1 MYFRSARAQH
11 FRLLRDARIELHP
24 ELNYVVGGNGAGK
37 TTLLESL
44 HVLGRGSSH
53 RCVPSLLTTDGE
65 AAWALEAR
73 IADGTETAP
82 PSQLRVR
89 WVDRRT
95 SIELDG
101 SAIAI
106 SELVRKLPV
115 LLLDPGAHRILEE
128 GPGIRRRYIDWGVFH
143 MEHRFHSVWT
153 RMSRALRQRN
163 AGLRSHA
170 PNRELLAWD
179 RELVTAAEDITV
191 LRRAYLDRLEPV
203 VRQYWARLLSDP
215 DWQLRFHAGWRDDQ
229 PYAEVLARNLE
240 GDRKIGHTR
249 EGPHRA
255 ELQILSDNR
264 QLKDRVSRGQQKML
278 VAALI
283 LAQCELYR
291 QQHGAA
297 PVLLLDDLAAELSR
311 ESQALLLAECERYA
325 GQKVI
330 AALEYS
336 DLLKHSKEHCM
347 FHMEHGHIKQ
357 MS

>member
-1 MYFRSARAQH
+1 M
-11 FRLLRDARIELHP
+11 
-24 ELNYVVGGNGAGK
+24 VGGNGAGK

-53 RCVPSLLTTDGE
+53 RGAASLLTTDGE
-65 AAWALEAR
+65 SAWALEAR
-73 IADGTETAP
+73 IATAAGLYP
-82 PSQLRVR
+82 PNHLQVR
-89 WVDRRT
+89 WLDRRT

-101 SAIAI
+101 SAIPI

-143 MEHRFHSVWT
+143 MEHRFHALWT

-170 PNRELLAWD
+170 PNRELVVWD
-179 RELVTAAEDITV
+179 RELVSAADDITM
-191 LRRAYLDRLEPV
+191 LRRAYLEKLEHA
-203 VRQYWARLLSDP
+203 VRDYWSRLLADP
-215 DWQLRFHAGWRDDQ
+215 DWQLRFYPGWKDEQ
-229 PYAEVLARNLE
+229 PYADVLARNLE

-283 LAQCELYR
+283 MAQCELYR

-297 PVLLLDDLAAELSR
+297 PVLLVDDLAAELSR
-311 ESQALLLAECERYA
+311 DSQALLLAECERYA

>member
-24 ELNYVVGGNGAGK
+24 NLNYVVGGNGAGK

-53 RCVPSLLTTDGE
+53 RGAASLLTTDGE
-65 AAWALEAR
+65 ASWLLEAR
-73 IADGTETAP
+73 LSAPDSTAP
-82 PSQLRVR
+82 ASQLRVQ
-89 WVDRRT
+89 WLDRRT
-95 SIELDG
+95 LIEFDHT
-101 SAIAI
+101 AIAI

-153 RMSRALRQRN
+153 RLSRALRQRN
-163 AGLRSHA
+163 AGLRARA
-170 PNRELLAWD
+170 PTRELQIWD
-179 RELVTAAEDITV
+179 RELAAAAEDITA
-191 LRRAYLDRLEPV
+191 LRRVYLDTLKPV
-203 VRQYWARLLSDP
+203 VSDYWTRMLGSP
-215 DWQLRFHAGWRDDQ
+215 DWQLRFQPGWKDEQ
-229 PYAEVLARNLE
+229 PYEEVLARNLE

-291 QQHGAA
+291 QQHGSA
-297 PVLLLDDLAAELSR
+297 PVLLVDDLAAELSR
-311 ESQALLLAECERYA
+311 DSQAMLLSECERYS

-336 DLLKHSKEHCM
+336 DLLRDSKEHHM